1 MNWKKYPFLT
11 KDGSAPNVDIT
22 LAGVKYTLTPADY
35 IINSGSLCLLGM
47 VGIDIP
53 APAGKSPHIFIVMH
67 NLRVCEYGTLGLRKH
82 DSIAQRK
89 STTHKS
95 MLYTGPL
102 WILGDP
108 FIRKY
113 FSIFDFGAKRMGFA
127 LAK

>member
-67 NLRVCEYGTLGLRKH
+67 
-82 DSIAQRK
+82 K
-89 STTHKS
+89 SVSVWNT
-95 MLYTGPL
+95 
-102 WILGDP
+102 
-108 FIRKY
+108 R
-113 FSIFDFGAKRMGFA
+113 AK
-127 LAK
+127 KTWQHSTKKEHNT